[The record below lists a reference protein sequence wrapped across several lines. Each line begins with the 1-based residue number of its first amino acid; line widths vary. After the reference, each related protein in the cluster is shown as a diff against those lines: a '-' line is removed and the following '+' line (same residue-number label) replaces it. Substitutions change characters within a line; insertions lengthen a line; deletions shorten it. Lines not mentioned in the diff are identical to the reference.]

1 MGLDVLGLKL
11 CEIGAQGWLAA
22 GISWSFFLAD
32 FPGGLSWQTFLTDI
46 LLTSLSHVN
55 WPEAGFARRRIQN
68 GVLGRFVSKPFALGL
83 TVTHKTVAEV
93 GRTCLFCCVA

>member
-1 MGLDVLGLKL
+1 LRNRQ
-11 CEIGAQGWLAA
+11 GAQGWLAA
-22 GISWSFFLAD
+22 GLSCELFLAD
-32 FPGGLSWQTFLTDI
+32 FLGGLSWQTFLADI

-55 WPEAGFARRRIQN
+55 WPEAGITPRRIQN

-93 GRTCLFCCVA
+93 G